1 MTLADKV
8 TTIRIILSPIF
19 FILYLAPEF
28 FPSLPGLQ
36 APWTIMVLWLIFII
50 SEITD
55 FLDGMIARSHNEVSD
70 FGKLYDPFADVLV
83 RVTYFLCFV
92 ITGILPVILLL
103 IILYREFGI
112 LFLRILMM
120 KKGIAMGARKGGK
133 LKALA
138 YTFTGIA
145 ALLAVSVK
153 RLELG
158 AALFTIF
165 RNSAAGLFIISTI
178 ISVLSFID
186 YIGVYRRTGGESEKS
201 RDAS

>member
-8 TTIRIILSPIF
+8 TTIRVILSPLF

-28 FPSLPGLQ
+28 FPAWPGPQ
-36 APWTIMVLWLIFII
+36 TPWTIASLWFIFFI
-50 SEITD
+50 SELTD
-55 FLDGMIARSHNEVSD
+55 LLDGVIARRRHEVSD
-70 FGKLYDPFADVLV
+70 FGKLYDPFVDVLV

-92 ITGILPVILLL
+92 ITGILPVIPLL

-133 LKALA
+133 LKAVA
-138 YTFTGIA
+138 YMFTGIA
-145 ALLAVSVK
+145 ALLAVSAK
-153 RLELG
+153 SLELNT
-158 AALFTIF
+158 LFTIF
-165 RNSAAGLFIISTI
+165 RNTAAGLFIVSTI

-186 YIGVYRRTGGESEKS
+186 YIGVYRRTGRGPEKS
-201 RDAS
+201 GGAP